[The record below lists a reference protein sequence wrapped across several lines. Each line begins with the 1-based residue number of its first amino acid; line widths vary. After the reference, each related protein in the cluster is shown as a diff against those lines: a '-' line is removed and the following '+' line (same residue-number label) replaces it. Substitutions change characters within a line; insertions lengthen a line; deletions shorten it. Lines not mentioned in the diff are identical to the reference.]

1 MTISGSEYLTGRLSS
16 SNMNVGIPTSNNWQ
30 SNLNGSYFNN
40 FTADTNVSE
49 ILRFVAGLLSSSAPD
64 ASPNTKTYSTYT
76 ANAVKTTTGTVT
88 AGSVPLSST
97 NTTITYLQDKGFATT
112 GSTIFNGIT
121 PIYTNSSYGY
131 TYTSVAAG
139 STSVSSSVDAQLFG
153 LGLLSSGTPSSFKVS
168 GSFTFKFKNNS
179 SKTDTATSSSQ
190 ALITQTGAGTTSGVS
205 LAKINT
211 ANPAVIPA
219 AYQDGKFASVFSPVL
234 FNNGASA
241 VSGSGYYHISASI
254 SIASGS
260 STYTTPIASNA
271 EIFYAPL
278 TTISTNIPAQTPAS
292 ANVVTSSLTAVS
304 RSLSGAPYLTG
315 ATYNIS
321 GSVTGL
327 FNPLYYAGSGIAT
340 IGVSGTGLVATS
352 GTNTVSTAGGTIQ
365 TSNAVYDSTGVT
377 VRNTS
382 TVPYETDIVKLN
394 GLYTFTAPASSNVVA
409 SSGSTT
415 PTTFTFTVNG
425 LNKNGSSTAASTL
438 TPVYHTAGSFGQPA
452 ASGSLAYYGR
462 AQGTDTGTNSGA
474 SNLEPFTGENNRIQL
489 TDGILA
495 FTGISWNTAFGL
507 YNLGANDLQVK
518 PGYLVKPGGAYKYWL
533 ENPSGAS
540 NYKYYVR
547 KFTTNGG
554 VKSTMTLNM
563 GTTLINWNATTNNSV
578 SSLILFESTKSGL
591 YTPPRFFDP
600 SNALTN
606 LGTVTA
612 NTDGQNPFGSSIQV
626 NRCNTSTLSS
636 TTYTIPL
643 ISADGMILNATYTNI
658 YVIVKY
664 IGDPTP
670 ITGITV
676 TFS

>member
-1 MTISGSEYLTGRLSS
+1 
-16 SNMNVGIPTSNNWQ
+16 
-30 SNLNGSYFNN
+30 
-40 FTADTNVSE
+40 
-49 ILRFVAGLLSSSAPD
+49 
-64 ASPNTKTYSTYT
+64 
-76 ANAVKTTTGTVT
+76 
-88 AGSVPLSST
+88 
-97 NTTITYLQDKGFATT
+97 
-112 GSTIFNGIT
+112 
-121 PIYTNSSYGY
+121 
-131 TYTSVAAG
+131 
-139 STSVSSSVDAQLFG
+139 
-153 LGLLSSGTPSSFKVS
+153 
-168 GSFTFKFKNNS
+168 
-179 SKTDTATSSSQ
+179 
-190 ALITQTGAGTTSGVS
+190 
-205 LAKINT
+205 
-211 ANPAVIPA
+211 
-219 AYQDGKFASVFSPVL
+219 
-234 FNNGASA
+234 
-241 VSGSGYYHISASI
+241 
-254 SIASGS
+254 
-260 STYTTPIASNA
+260 
-271 EIFYAPL
+271 
-278 TTISTNIPAQTPAS
+278 
-292 ANVVTSSLTAVS
+292 
-304 RSLSGAPYLTG
+304 
-315 ATYNIS
+315 
-321 GSVTGL
+321 
-327 FNPLYYAGSGIAT
+327 
-340 IGVSGTGLVATS
+340 
-352 GTNTVSTAGGTIQ
+352 
-365 TSNAVYDSTGVT
+365 
-377 VRNTS
+377 
-382 TVPYETDIVKLN
+382 
-394 GLYTFTAPASSNVVA
+394 VVA